1 MFFACRGIAS
11 THYLALP
18 APLPRQCQGLYAGIA
33 RKRPFILQLLL
44 LNVMNFYS
52 FHIGDFS
59 KSTAHLSW
67 MESCAYRKLLDLYY
81 SQESP
86 LPANFNSVCRL
97 ILATQKS
104 QRAAVEAV
112 LNEFFEQTEDGWVNH
127 RVERELLKM
136 REKIEASDQRKSN
149 TNKRM
154 QRHRNLRKWYSD
166 ALRQLG
172 VVAPFGIKIDELRQ
186 LYEAHC
192 NPSGTDLQ
200 REHNSAETLRA
211 TAIPEP
217 DPVPVPDPTPKPF
230 PETWRNRNNSG
241 GGVPPPPDVDPKIW
255 RDFMAIRQ
263 AKNAPMSDSALRVI
277 RSEAAESELT
287 LEEALTVCCAAGWA
301 SFQSEWYEN
310 RLT

>member
-1 MFFACRGIAS
+1 MVFVCRGIAS
-11 THYLALP
+11 THTVALP
-18 APLPRQCQGLYAGIA
+18 APVLWHC
-33 RKRPFILQLLL
+33 RKPAFTLHFSPLK
-44 LNVMNFYS
+44 VMNFYS

-67 MESCAYRKLLDLYY
+67 MESYVYRKLLDLYY

-86 LPANFNSVCRL
+86 LPANLHSVCRL
-97 ILATQKS
+97 VLATQKS

-112 LNEFFEQTEDGWVNH
+112 LNEFFEKTEDGWVNH

-149 TNKRM
+149 TNERM

-192 NPSGTDLQ
+192 NSSGMDLQ
-200 REHNSAETLRA
+200 REQNGAETFRA

-217 DPVPVPDPTPKPF
+217 DPVPAPIPVPDPTPKPF

-241 GGVPPPPDVDPKIW
+241 GGVPQPPDVDPIVW

-263 AKNAPMSDSALRVI
+263 AKNAPMSDSALSVI
-277 RSEAAESELT
+277 RSEAADAGLT
-287 LEEALTVCCAAGWA
+287 LEEALTTCCAAGWA

>member
-1 MFFACRGIAS
+1 MVFVCRGIAS
-11 THYLALP
+11 THTVALP
-18 APLPRQCQGLYAGIA
+18 APVSWHCRNPAFTLHFSRL
-33 RKRPFILQLLL
+33 K
-44 LNVMNFYS
+44 VMNFYS

-67 MESCAYRKLLDLYY
+67 MESYVYRKLLDLYY

-86 LPANFNSVCRL
+86 LSANLDSVCRL
-97 ILATQKS
+97 VLATQKS

-112 LNEFFEQTEDGWVNH
+112 LNEFFEKTEDGWVNH

-149 TNKRM
+149 TNERM

-192 NPSGTDLQ
+192 NSSGMDLQ
-200 REHNSAETLRA
+200 REQNGAETFRA

-217 DPVPVPDPTPKPF
+217 DPVPAPIPVPDPTPKPF

-241 GGVPPPPDVDPKIW
+241 GGVPQPPDVDPIVW

-263 AKNAPMSDSALRVI
+263 AKNAPMSDSALSVI
-277 RSEAAESELT
+277 RSEAADAGLT
-287 LEEALTVCCAAGWA
+287 LEEALTTCCAAGWA